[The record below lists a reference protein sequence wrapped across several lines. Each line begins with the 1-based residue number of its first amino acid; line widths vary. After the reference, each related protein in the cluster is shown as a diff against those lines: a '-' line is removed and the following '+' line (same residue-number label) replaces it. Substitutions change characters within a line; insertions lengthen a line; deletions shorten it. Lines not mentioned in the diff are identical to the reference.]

1 MQDPGV
7 IHKEVQVHQMVTRRA
22 GLGPLGAVGLVEPQ
36 VDLVLEQMGREA
48 SSSSQANPHRVQLT
62 VAVEEGFSRTMA
74 SARTEL
80 RVPVSSPTTEISGHL
95 VKGLEALGPMDLKG
109 DPMVEIAETVVSTV
123 EGQAEGQ
130 GLVASMETSEVEPFL
145 ELERQEDVLPT
156 LVLAQL
162 GGLTQA
168 QEPPEDQD
176 HHQLDGQHRH
186 QLEDQHRLQQEDQH
200 RLQREDRHR
209 LQREDQ
215 EAPLQQEGH
224 SRDQP
229 TGQAQ
234 EITGDLDLDQ
244 PGDRLLRRPENRLQ
258 DQRGDQRWDQPENHL
273 EETGLETLEELDPM
287 DDQDQVAKEDWET
300 RADLILET
308 EDHKQDLDL
317 EQLEQEVPNSDQMEA
332 MVLVLV
338 EGRAP
343 MVLEE
348 VPVDAHLMVALSTL
362 EGLKGP
368 MEEGQALQHLAL
380 EAQVAD
386 QVDLEE
392 GKMVEDLVEIA
403 HQESR
408 NYEEEDSSL
417 ALQKLVEGQEQELM
431 ALLME
436 VGLEEDLE
444 PTVEDLLGVWLV
456 EEDLEVLEMEDGLEA
471 LETEDGLEG
480 SVMEEDREALELE
493 EGQEVLEM
501 LEGLEA
507 LEVMDDL
514 EALEMEEDQEAL
526 EAEDNLVALE
536 TEGSLEALETEDNLE
551 ALELEEGLEAP
562 ETEERLEALETED
575 DLEALEMEDDL
586 EALVLED
593 DLEVLE
599 LEDGQ
604 VVLVM
609 VEGQE
614 ALALEDEVE
623 ALEYQV
629 ALVAG
634 TAWAVVLGSVIL
646 TLGEAKKCRALAA
659 E

>member
-1 MQDPGV
+1 
-7 IHKEVQVHQMVTRRA
+7 
-22 GLGPLGAVGLVEPQ
+22 
-36 VDLVLEQMGREA
+36 MGREA
-48 SSSSQANPHRVQLT
+48 SSSSQANPHGVQLT
-62 VAVEEGFSRTMA
+62 AAVEEGFSSTMA

-95 VKGLEALGPMDLKG
+95 VKGLEALGPMDLEG

-176 HHQLDGQHRH
+176 HHQL
-186 QLEDQHRLQQEDQH
+186 EDQHRLQQEDQH

-244 PGDRLLRRPENRLQ
+244 PGDRLLRRPENRSR
-258 DQRGDQRWDQPENHL
+258 DQRDDQRWDQPENHL

-287 DDQDQVAKEDWET
+287 DDQDLVAKEDLET
-300 RADLILET
+300 KVDLVSET

-348 VPVDAHLMVALSTL
+348 VPVDVHLMVALSTL

-417 ALQKLVEGQEQELM
+417 ALEKLVEGQEQELM

-493 EGQEVLEM
+493 EGQEVLKM

-507 LEVMDDL
+507 LEAVDD
-514 EALEMEEDQEAL
+514 
-526 EAEDNLVALE
+526 LVALE
-536 TEGSLEALETEDNLE
+536 TEGSLEALET
-551 ALELEEGLEAP
+551 EEGLEAP

-575 DLEALEMEDDL
+575 NLEALEL
-586 EALVLED
+586 
-593 DLEVLE
+593 
-599 LEDGQ
+599 
-604 VVLVM
+604 

-629 ALVAG
+629 ALV
-634 TAWAVVLGSVIL
+634 T
-646 TLGEAKKCRALAA
+646 
-659 E
+659 

>member
-1 MQDPGV
+1 M
-7 IHKEVQVHQMVTRRA
+7 
-22 GLGPLGAVGLVEPQ
+22 
-36 VDLVLEQMGREA
+36 
-48 SSSSQANPHRVQLT
+48 
-62 VAVEEGFSRTMA
+62 
-74 SARTEL
+74 
-80 RVPVSSPTTEISGHL
+80 
-95 VKGLEALGPMDLKG
+95 
-109 DPMVEIAETVVSTV
+109 
-123 EGQAEGQ
+123 
-130 GLVASMETSEVEPFL
+130 
-145 ELERQEDVLPT
+145 
-156 LVLAQL
+156 
-162 GGLTQA
+162 
-168 QEPPEDQD
+168 
-176 HHQLDGQHRH
+176 
-186 QLEDQHRLQQEDQH
+186 
-200 RLQREDRHR
+200 
-209 LQREDQ
+209 
-215 EAPLQQEGH
+215 
-224 SRDQP
+224 
-229 TGQAQ
+229 
-234 EITGDLDLDQ
+234 
-244 PGDRLLRRPENRLQ
+244 
-258 DQRGDQRWDQPENHL
+258 
-273 EETGLETLEELDPM
+273 ETLEELDPM
-287 DDQDQVAKEDWET
+287 DDQDLVAKEDLET
-300 RADLILET
+300 KVDLVSET

-417 ALQKLVEGQEQELM
+417 ALEKLVEGQGQELM

-456 EEDLEVLEMEDGLEA
+456 EEDLEILEMEDGLEA

-526 EAEDNLVALE
+526 EAEDDLVALE
-536 TEGSLEALETEDNLE
+536 TEGSLEALETEDN
-551 ALELEEGLEAP
+551 
-562 ETEERLEALETED
+562 
-575 DLEALEMEDDL
+575 LEALEMEDDL